1 MKRCEVSQTLQLG
14 YLLKTR
20 DIVYLSRP
28 NTTMHTRIN
37 ASQLNHWLWMAP
49 IPKAATENSNQ
60 GRLDPWLGCGFSG
73 SRVIQNSMQWLLR
86 RLLLL
91 LSPSLTYCTF
101 KHWARLFVGRPDGWS
116 LRVSW

>member
-37 ASQLNHWLWMAP
+37 ASQLNH
-49 IPKAATENSNQ
+49 
-60 GRLDPWLGCGFSG
+60 
-73 SRVIQNSMQWLLR
+73 
-86 RLLLL
+86 
-91 LSPSLTYCTF
+91 
-101 KHWARLFVGRPDGWS
+101 
-116 LRVSW
+116 